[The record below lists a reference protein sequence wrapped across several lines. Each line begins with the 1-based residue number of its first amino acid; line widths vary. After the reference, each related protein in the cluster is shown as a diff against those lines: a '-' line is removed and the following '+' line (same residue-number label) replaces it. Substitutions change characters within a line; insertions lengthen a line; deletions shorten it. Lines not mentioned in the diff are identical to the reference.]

1 MKQSFAIALL
11 SGVLIMNMGMFC
23 HSLCAGGGHEK
34 TRMQHSAAHKMKM
47 AQVMPQ
53 GESCP
58 LSHQM
63 THHKGQGHSHGAK
76 QTLPETSLKYGCSA
90 EDEASS
96 AYEVTLLKPIE
107 DLMPHFKTVSTVTP
121 QHTLFSSR
129 EPIPSV
135 GPPEII
141 S

>member
-1 MKQSFAIALL
+1 MKGSFAIALL

-34 TRMQHSAAHKMKM
+34 TRMHHSAAHKMK
-47 AQVMPQ
+47 AAHVMPQ

-63 THHKGQGHSHGAK
+63 THHKGQGRSHVAK
-76 QTLPETSLKYGCSA
+76 QTLAETFIKCGCTT

-107 DLMPHFKTVSTVTP
+107 DLTPYLKTVSTIP
-121 QHTLFSSR
+121 PRHTLFSSR

-135 GPPEII
+135 GPPEIV

>member
-1 MKQSFAIALL
+1 MKRSFAIALL

-34 TRMQHSAAHKMKM
+34 TRMHHSAAHKMK
-47 AQVMPQ
+47 AAHVMPQ

-63 THHKGQGHSHGAK
+63 THHKGQGRSHVAK
-76 QTLPETSLKYGCSA
+76 QTLAETFIKCGCTT

-96 AYEVTLLKPIE
+96 AYEAIPQDCLNNPTSTHPFLKQGTHP
-107 DLMPHFKTVSTVTP
+107 FRRTS
-121 QHTLFSSR
+121 
-129 EPIPSV
+129 
-135 GPPEII
+135 
-141 S
+141 